1 MENAGKHMIVIG
13 AALLGAIIGGLTAAR
28 RKGNRLD
35 IAQYA
40 AGYAMA
46 FGIVGM
52 IATVI
57 IDRTLV

>member
-1 MENAGKHMIVIG
+1 MIVIG